1 MRLSLSLFSFALS
14 FFCALSNHHKK
25 EKRERRRLSLF
36 SFFLSLSLSRG
47 GGGVLRKSAAVVC
60 VVPDFPPL
68 SLLLTFTLS
77 LFVTLNSDTL
87 NTLNQWVLKS
97 ALVRYFPHHRGA
109 QKPTESH
116 PKKTTT
122 TTTTRMPKTTPA
134 ARQSLFFFF
143 HPRRLAVVVSLLL
156 FFSSSSFTSQH
167 ETQNRI
173 NYYSGGIRF
182 ARAKAKLNI
191 KSSGIDMV
199 HASHILC
206 GQNRTLC
213 EDVMEWLEPL
223 AEHEAMRPK
232 LEMGFEELAR
242 RFSRCPTGKRNGG
255 DLGYFPRGEMTKD
268 FDGTRVLGE

>member
-1 MRLSLSLFSFALS
+1 MTPKTVVAARNSRSRRRS
-14 FFCALSNHHKK
+14 
-25 EKRERRRLSLF
+25 KREREGRRLF
-36 SFFLSLSLSRG
+36 QQQ
-47 GGGVLRKSAAVVC
+47 
-60 VVPDFPPL
+60 P
-68 SLLLTFTLS
+68 
-77 LFVTLNSDTL
+77 
-87 NTLNQWVLKS
+87 
-97 ALVRYFPHHRGA
+97 
-109 QKPTESH
+109 
-116 PKKTTT
+116 
-122 TTTTRMPKTTPA
+122 
-134 ARQSLFFFF
+134 
-143 HPRRLAVVVSLLL
+143 RLAVVVSLLL
-156 FFSSSSFTSQH
+156 FFSFSF
-167 ETQNRI
+167 
-173 NYYSGGIRF
+173 GGVIRF

-223 AEHEAMRPK
+223 AENEAMRPK

>member
-1 MRLSLSLFSFALS
+1 MTPKTFVAARNSR
-14 FFCALSNHHKK
+14 N
-25 EKRERRRLSLF
+25 RRRPTRREEREGRRLF
-36 SFFLSLSLSRG
+36 
-47 GGGVLRKSAAVVC
+47 
-60 VVPDFPPL
+60 
-68 SLLLTFTLS
+68 
-77 LFVTLNSDTL
+77 
-87 NTLNQWVLKS
+87 Q
-97 ALVRYFPHHRGA
+97 
-109 QKPTESH
+109 Q
-116 PKKTTT
+116 
-122 TTTTRMPKTTPA
+122 
-134 ARQSLFFFF
+134 
-143 HPRRLAVVVSLLL
+143 PRRLAVVVSLLL
-156 FFSSSSFTSQH
+156 FFSLSSSSRD
-167 ETQNRI
+167 ETHRN
-173 NYYSGGIRF
+173 SFGGIIRF

-223 AEHEAMRPK
+223 AENEAMRPK

>member
-1 MRLSLSLFSFALS
+1 
-14 FFCALSNHHKK
+14 
-25 EKRERRRLSLF
+25 
-36 SFFLSLSLSRG
+36 
-47 GGGVLRKSAAVVC
+47 
-60 VVPDFPPL
+60 
-68 SLLLTFTLS
+68 
-77 LFVTLNSDTL
+77 
-87 NTLNQWVLKS
+87 
-97 ALVRYFPHHRGA
+97 
-109 QKPTESH
+109 
-116 PKKTTT
+116 
-122 TTTTRMPKTTPA
+122 MPKRLP
-134 ARQSLFFFF
+134 QSGHEKEDFFF

-156 FFSSSSFTSQH
+156 FFSSSKSSQH
-167 ETQNRI
+167 ETHRI
-173 NYYSGGIRF
+173 NYSGGIRF

-223 AEHEAMRPK
+223 AENEAMRPK

-268 FDGTRVLGE
+268 FDGTRALGE

>member
-1 MRLSLSLFSFALS
+1 
-14 FFCALSNHHKK
+14 
-25 EKRERRRLSLF
+25 
-36 SFFLSLSLSRG
+36 
-47 GGGVLRKSAAVVC
+47 LRKSAAGLCGSGPIC
-60 VVPDFPPL
+60 VL
-68 SLLLTFTLS
+68 RLS
-77 LFVTLNSDTL
+77 LFVTLNYATL
-87 NTLNQWVLKS
+87 NKWVLR
-97 ALVRYFPHHRGA
+97 RYFPPHRPLFDRGA

-122 TTTTRMPKTTPA
+122 TTTRMPKTTPA
-134 ARQSLFFFF
+134 ARHSLFFF

-156 FFSSSSFTSQH
+156 FFSSSSSQH
-167 ETQNRI
+167 ETHRI
-173 NYYSGGIRF
+173 NYSGGIRF

-223 AEHEAMRPK
+223 AENEAMRPK

-268 FDGTRVLGE
+268 FDGTRALGE

>member
-1 MRLSLSLFSFALS
+1 MTLPKTAAARNSRS
-14 FFCALSNHHKK
+14 
-25 EKRERRRLSLF
+25 RRRPREEREGRRLF
-36 SFFLSLSLSRG
+36 
-47 GGGVLRKSAAVVC
+47 
-60 VVPDFPPL
+60 
-68 SLLLTFTLS
+68 
-77 LFVTLNSDTL
+77 
-87 NTLNQWVLKS
+87 Q
-97 ALVRYFPHHRGA
+97 
-109 QKPTESH
+109 H
-116 PKKTTT
+116 P
-122 TTTTRMPKTTPA
+122 
-134 ARQSLFFFF
+134 
-143 HPRRLAVVVSLLL
+143 RLAVVVSLLL
-156 FFSSSSFTSQH
+156 FFSSSSRD
-167 ETQNRI
+167 ETHRN
-173 NYYSGGIRF
+173 SFGGIRF

-223 AEHEAMRPK
+223 AENEAMRPK